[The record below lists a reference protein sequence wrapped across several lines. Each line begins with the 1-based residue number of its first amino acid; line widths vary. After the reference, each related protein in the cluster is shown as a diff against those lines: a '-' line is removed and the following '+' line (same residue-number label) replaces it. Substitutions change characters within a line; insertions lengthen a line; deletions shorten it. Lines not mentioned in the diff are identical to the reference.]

1 MTTYLPFHNLAYC
14 PKQIIEFVQR
24 PDINLIDLH
33 KMLETLK
40 LPRNHSKI
48 LRKMQ
53 ILVQKQESFL
63 NEENSNIR
71 TCQDDDSISP
81 MMIFRKFSY

>member
-1 MTTYLPFHNLAYC
+1 MSSYLPFHNLAYC

-24 PDINLIDLH
+24 PDMSLLDLH
-33 KMLETLK
+33 KMVESLK

-53 ILVQKQESFL
+53 ILVQKQETFL

-71 TCQDDDSISP
+71 TYVDEDSISP
-81 MMIFRKFSY
+81 MMIFGKLGY